1 MTFDDFITR
10 YKNQGLIKEEKI
22 NLKGI
27 ENLITRAYKEIKIA
41 EANVSIDEGTAY
53 TVAYTSMLHAGRA
66 LMFVKGL
73 RPSNGYQH
81 KTVVDFTAIVLGNEF
96 KTLTQHFD
104 KMRRKRNLFIYEV
117 NISISPDEVATAL
130 KSASS
135 FIKAIRDIIEKENP
149 QHKFEF

>member
-1 MTFDDFITR
+1 MTFDDFIAS

-27 ENLITRAYKEIKIA
+27 GNLIARAYKEIKIA

-117 NISISPDEVATAL
+117 NISISEDEVATAL

-135 FIKAIRDIIEKENP
+135 FVKAIRDIIEKENP